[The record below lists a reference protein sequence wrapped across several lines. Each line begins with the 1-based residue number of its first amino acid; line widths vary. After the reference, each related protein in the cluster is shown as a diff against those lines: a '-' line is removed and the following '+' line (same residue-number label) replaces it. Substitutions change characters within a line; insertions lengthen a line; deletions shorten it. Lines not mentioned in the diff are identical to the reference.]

1 MSLALEPTTTA
12 SMERHPDINC
22 QVTYDD
28 IISIKRMLSREAT
41 KIWEINQ
48 KLDFS
53 EEKGKANDILLSSAL
68 ISISDLQSENK
79 ELKEI
84 VKTLAGQVHRLQL
97 ATSKRCKIC
106 DVEFIPTK
114 PHHDKCKQCN
124 LAKTT
129 ISCKKCK
136 KLFLQ
141 SHHTHKYC
149 SICI

>member
-1 MSLALEPTTTA
+1 MKRYP
-12 SMERHPDINC
+12 N
-22 QVTYDD
+22 
-28 IISIKRMLSREAT
+28 ISCDATFNAIKSNNRLLCKKAT

-48 KLDFS
+48 KLNIF
-53 EEKGKANDILLSSAL
+53 EEKGKADDILLSSAMN
-68 ISISDLQSENK
+68 SISDLQSENT
-79 ELKEI
+79 ELKET
-84 VKTLAGQVHRLQL
+84 VKTLADQVHRLQL

-114 PHHDKCKQCN
+114 PHHEQCKPCN
-124 LAKTT
+124 LAKKT
-129 ISCKKCK
+129 IPCIKCK

>member
-1 MSLALEPTTTA
+1 MK
-12 SMERHPDINC
+12 RHPDINC
-22 QVTYDD
+22 QATYDE

-48 KLDFS
+48 KLDIS
-53 EEKGKANDILLSSAL
+53 EEKGKADDILLSSAMK
-68 ISISDLQSENK
+68 SISDLQSENT

-84 VKTLAGQVHRLQL
+84 VKTLADQLHRLQL

-106 DVEFIPTK
+106 DVDFTSAK
-114 PHHDKCKQCN
+114 PHHDKCKPCN
-124 LAKTT
+124 LAKKT
-129 ISCKKCK
+129 IPCKKCK